1 MYSLYTKFIE
11 WKLYI
16 YICKRPFRC
25 VAYIC
30 VNLLG
35 QHIHH
40 WNRTFPDKSGREFTR
55 YFNKGAAFFTT
66 LANNLIHTST
76 IRDLSRRQSLQKNLL
91 HTSIRE
97 LPFRYTL
104 QRLYS
109 ILQPDKVGKQA
120 SLYFNRELHVM
131 KEHTASVKV
140 DKTFRSE

>member
-1 MYSLYTKFIE
+1 MSTY
-11 WKLYI
+11 WDNI
-16 YICKRPFRC
+16 YITGIELSLTKVAENSLNTSIRELPFSQRW
-25 VAYIC
+25 
-30 VNLLG
+30 
-35 QHIHH
+35 Q
-40 WNRTFPDKSGREFTR
+40 
-55 YFNKGAAFFTT
+55 
-66 LANNLIHTST
+66 NNLIHTST
-76 IRDLSRRQSLQKNLL
+76 IRELSCRQSLQKNLL

-104 QRLYS
+104 QRLHS